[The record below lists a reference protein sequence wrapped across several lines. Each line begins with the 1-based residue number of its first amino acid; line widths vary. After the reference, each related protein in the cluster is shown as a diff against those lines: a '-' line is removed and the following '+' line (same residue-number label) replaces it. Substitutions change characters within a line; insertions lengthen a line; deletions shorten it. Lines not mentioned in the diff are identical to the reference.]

1 MIQFDEDQIIAS
13 LLIKAET
20 QGFVVLDDIVELLPE
35 AEDNF
40 ELMEHLVKV
49 LADAGVVVQDAAA
62 REDEEDDDELIGL
75 DEGEEDYDDDET
87 GRLAADDD
95 LANIGVDDGIGLYLR
110 EMTRVPL
117 LTNQEEVRL
126 ARAIERGRAA
136 EMQLKLRGH
145 RLTLKQRRRYEQAVE
160 AGRQAREHL
169 IKANTRLVVSIAKKY
184 MGRGAFLGPDPGR
197 QPGLDEVGRKI

>member
-87 GRLAADDD
+87 GTLAADDD

-184 MGRGAFLGPDPGR
+184 MGRGVPFLDLI
-197 QPGLDEVGRKI
+197 QKATWA